1 MEERKPTAAGEKVLL
16 VLDYTTDWYKQFRGV
31 TTAKGE
37 KIRVEQTE
45 WKDIH
50 VEARYPSYVIFRLR
64 FVVLF
69 TTYTFIALRRDVLFT
84 SKHQIIRGR
93 FRR

>member
-1 MEERKPTAAGEKVLL
+1 MEERKPTAAREKVLL

-31 TTAKGE
+31 TTTKGE

-50 VEARYPSYVIFRLR
+50 VEARYPDPSLL
-64 FVVLF
+64 FVALF
-69 TTYTFIALRRDVLFT
+69 TTYMFIALRRDVLFT
-84 SKHQIIRGR
+84 SKRQIIRGR